1 MTKGISQSLVIS
13 GTWGGCVCVCVCTQW
28 GREVNHLPQVL
39 LSSSEPSG
47 QFNSPSQNKSIAMH
61 FRASAHSLESGGH
74 SIETFP
80 LKKLNLKV
88 MMYYSLSFR

>member
-1 MTKGISQSLVIS
+1 MGKKG
-13 GTWGGCVCVCVCTQW
+13 GGR
-28 GREVNHLPQVL
+28 REVNHLPQVL

-74 SIETFP
+74 STETFP
-80 LKKLNLKV
+80 LKKRLNLKV
-88 MMYYSLSFR
+88 SHIINLICHQ